1 MNKYTFLETTKIT
14 EPKLYM
20 ECHWMVPC
28 KLEFLYVDMKF
39 KMSTNVG
46 LTVATMTWLTVMQYL
61 CYNDNRYAPFVVIT
75 LWFFPYT
82 WLITG
87 FVTRVTRRVTRVQ
100 TVDSFM
106 TYHWVCNK
114 SNTTGD
120 TCTDSIRI
128 LPVYSIYFIL
138 IYNLKTNYSEV
149 NSCPILIIF

>member
-1 MNKYTFLETTKIT
+1 MATTTVFSIGPDGKMNKYTFLETTKIT

-82 WLITG
+82 
-87 FVTRVTRRVTRVQ
+87 
-100 TVDSFM
+100 
-106 TYHWVCNK
+106 
-114 SNTTGD
+114 
-120 TCTDSIRI
+120 
-128 LPVYSIYFIL
+128 
-138 IYNLKTNYSEV
+138 
-149 NSCPILIIF
+149 